1 MQQYKVVFTDLDGT
15 LLMNDKQISSEDRTS
30 LSRLGE
36 LGILRVI
43 ATGRNMRKVREVVPD
58 SVPFDYVIFS
68 SGAGIFDWQENRLVE
83 KRNFTQQQAGELV
96 RFFVTHDLSF
106 LVFDAV
112 PENHLFH
119 YFSGSEYCFDFEAY
133 LKSHAATARLFDS
146 ATYRQLPASQF
157 LIVMPSSERQYSSLK
172 QKLEE
177 QFDFV
182 KIIRSTSQ
190 TNPDYIWMEIFP
202 ENVSKGHGAATL
214 CSLRGIDRMETI
226 GIGNDYNDIDLLDFT
241 AVSYLTSNAPDPLKN
256 GYKITTDNMNSG
268 VTVALRNHFNL

>member
-15 LLMNDKQISSEDRTS
+15 LLTDNKQISPEDRTS

-43 ATGRNMRKVREVVPD
+43 ATGRNMKKVREVVPV
-58 SVPFDYVIFS
+58 SIPFDYVIFS
-68 SGAGIFDWQENRLVE
+68 SGAGIFDWQKNRLVE
-83 KRNFTQQQAGELV
+83 KRNFTSQQAGELV
-96 RFFVTHDLSF
+96 RFFITHDLSF

-119 YFSGSEYCFDFEAY
+119 YFSGSEYCFDFESYLKNHAALARRFNPSAY
-133 LKSHAATARLFDS
+133 LQFS
-146 ATYRQLPASQF
+146 ASQF
-157 LIVMPSSERQYSSLK
+157 LIVMSSSEKQYNSLK
-172 QKLEE
+172 QKLEGK
-177 QFDFV
+177 FNFV

-190 TNPDYIWMEIFP
+190 TDPDYIWMEIFP

-214 CSLRGIDRMETI
+214 CALRGIDPLETI

-268 VTVALRNHFNL
+268 VTAALRNHFNL